1 MWFRT
6 IIGEKENVKL
16 ITENIIET
24 ISELRN
30 QEGKNIWIVGGGKL
44 TSMLLAVDLIDEI
57 RITYIPVILGN
68 GIPLF
73 PDHPKESKWELRGCG
88 SYKNG
93 VVQIPWYQGDHRM
106 FLQNG
111 CPAIAVSLH
120 WLIENFEIQELTHTS
135 KDNLSIVNYER
146 VAECALGIAKL
157 IHKL

>member
-30 QEGKNIWIVGGGKL
+30 QEGKNIWIVGGGEL

-73 PDHPKESKWELRGCG
+73 PDHPKESNG
-88 SYKNG
+88 S
-93 VVQIPWYQGDHRM
+93 
-106 FLQNG
+106 
-111 CPAIAVSLH
+111 
-120 WLIENFEIQELTHTS
+120 
-135 KDNLSIVNYER
+135 
-146 VAECALGIAKL
+146 
-157 IHKL
+157 